1 MKSAVEEF
9 ASSQGVEIIL
19 TRDEHPATWLMV
31 KYFFHS
37 FGVGTDIL
45 VLRGIFLGQTRSRGS
60 VWTCVVYLYE
70 NCLLKTVFYKDSNF

>member
-9 ASSQGVEIIL
+9 SSSQGVEIIL

-37 FGVGTDIL
+37 FGVGTDFGFERDFFRSNQL
-45 VLRGIFLGQTRSRGS
+45 KGISMDVCSLF
-60 VWTCVVYLYE
+60 V
-70 NCLLKTVFYKDSNF
+70 